1 MIPVEDKLTVC
12 PCCGSDAC
20 YERHFKDDV
29 SELKTWLCMTCGF
42 TTNTQMIDG
51 SELVQLNEN
60 HTAEL
65 IKDLKQVHEGL
76 AWFPTVVN
84 VQEMG
89 MVFPEGKSTDEWHW
103 KVVKAIPVT
112 KEEKEKFPI
121 PGTEGEYYKFKMDMK
136 NPLVFD
142 KKNFMDAAEAVGM
155 FETQQ

>member
-1 MIPVEDKLTVC
+1 
-12 PCCGSDAC
+12 
-20 YERHFKDDV
+20 
-29 SELKTWLCMTCGF
+29 
-42 TTNTQMIDG
+42 
-51 SELVQLNEN
+51 
-60 HTAEL
+60 
-65 IKDLKQVHEGL
+65 
-76 AWFPTVVN
+76 
-84 VQEMG
+84 MG

-112 KEEKEKFPI
+112 EEEKEKFPI